1 MKKAIVAML
10 LVFCMTA
17 LFAATTI
24 GTQTIILVSVVEET
38 RPSFSLEVKNVVNGF
53 VLSNN
58 GSEAI
63 IEAFDV
69 KKDVSVSF
77 DVCQSFS
84 NFKGSVDV
92 SISVSELCCNGF
104 STKGMKLNGQVNEIK
119 GRTGYS
125 VVSNNTIDLYFDYT
139 GEAVHDG
146 SAAEVSINY
155 NGNPALPD
163 GEYISYVRMS
173 YVVV

>member
-17 LFAATTI
+17 LFAATTT
-24 GTQTIILVSVVEET
+24 TQTIILVSVVEEI
-38 RPSFSLEVKNVVNGF
+38 RPSFSLEVKNVANGF

-69 KKDVSVSF
+69 KKDVSVNFS
-77 DVCQSFS
+77 VYQSLS
-84 NFKGSVDV
+84 RYKGGVDV
-92 SISVSELCCNGF
+92 SITISELRCNNF
-104 STKGMKLNGQVNEIK
+104 STKGMELCGQVNEIT

-125 VVSNNTIDLYFDYT
+125 VISGNTIDLYFDYSGST
-139 GEAVHDG
+139 VGCS
-146 SAAEVSINY
+146 SAAEISVKY
-155 NGNPALPD
+155 NGDSSLPE
-163 GEYISYVRMS
+163 GEYISYITMS
-173 YVVV
+173 YVVE